1 MSDRAGEYRRHRKTR
16 DRALILLLVG
26 IALLMPPLAGI
37 FYFEGK
43 LFGIPGTLIYVF
55 VVWAVLILGTA
66 RLARPLQRTGDGE
79 DSEP

>member
-1 MSDRAGEYRRHRKTR
+1 MNDRAGEYRRQRKTR

-26 IALLMPPLAGI
+26 IALLMPPLASI

-43 LFGIPGTLIYVF
+43 FLGIPGTLIYVF
-55 VVWAVLILGTA
+55 VVWAILILGTA
-66 RLARPLQRTGDGE
+66 WLARPLQRTGDGE